1 MRQVFVIAPTG
12 INAETAKTAQSIFS
26 FVSKQ
31 EPKTAYFKPIG
42 ESQGSI
48 SQERVRTLLSSGNS
62 SVLMEQLLALF
73 MEVASDQ
80 EIIIV
85 EGVSANEF
93 PFRSKKLNEI
103 ITQALDASVILVS
116 SAIGKTSLAVCSEV
130 EIEAQDY
137 FEIKLR
143 VASCVITGV
152 DESTKESLSQAFK
165 NSFVPVL
172 AYATNNDMPIDV
184 SLAKK
189 IREIKTEH
197 HITQPEFRANL
208 IRQAGLNLKR
218 IVLPEGTEPR
228 TVRAAILAYERKIA
242 LPVLLGNRS
251 EIEKI
256 AKNYGLDV
264 PAGLE
269 IIEVTE
275 AISNR
280 FVKPLVELRKAKG
293 MTEEL
298 AQDLLKDSVWIGTMM
313 LKMGEVDGLVSGAVH
328 STADTVRPAL
338 QVIKTAPGVK
348 SISSVF
354 FICLPSQILVYGDC
368 AINQNPDSSELASI
382 AIQCHDTAKAFH
394 LPAKVAM
401 LSYSTGTSGKGDDVD
416 LVVEATRLVKSVRP
430 DIVIDGPLQYDSATA
445 ESVAKIKAPHSP
457 VAGKANVLVF
467 PNLNA
472 GNITYKAVQRSAA
485 NVICIGPMLQGLAK
499 PVNDLSR
506 GAFVDDIIYTI
517 ALTAIQ
523 AQSID

>member
-1 MRQVFVIAPTG
+1 MRKVYVIAPTG
-12 INAETAKTAQSIFS
+12 VNAETAKTAQSFFNFI
-26 FVSKQ
+26 SKE
-31 EPKTAYFKPIG
+31 EPKVVYFKPIG
-42 ESQGSI
+42 DAPGSI
-48 SQERVRTLLSSGNS
+48 SQERVQTLLSSGNS

-73 MEVASDQ
+73 MEIAAGQKMIV
-80 EIIIV
+80 V

-103 ITQALDASVILVS
+103 IAQALDAFVVLVA
-116 SAIGKTSLAVCSEV
+116 SAIGKPPLAIRSEV

-137 FEIKLR
+137 FEIKMR
-143 VASCVITGV
+143 VVCCVISGV
-152 DESTKESLSQAFK
+152 EENTQEELAAVFK
-165 NSFVPVL
+165 QSFVPVL
-172 AYATNNDMPIDV
+172 AYATSNEMPIDL

-189 IREIKTEH
+189 IREMKAEH

-218 IVLPEGTEPR
+218 IVLPEGNEVR
-228 TVRAAILAYERKIA
+228 TVKAAILAYERKIA
-242 LPVLLGNRS
+242 LPVLLGNRA
-251 EIEKI
+251 EIEVI
-256 AKNYGLDV
+256 AEHHGLDV

-275 AISNR
+275 A
-280 FVKPLVELRKAKG
+280 FTEKYVAPLVKIREAKG
-293 MTEEL
+293 MTEAL
-298 AQDLLKDSVWIGTMM
+298 ARDLLKNHIWVGTMM
-313 LKMGEVDGLVSGAVH
+313 LKLGEVDGLVSGAVH

-338 QVIKTAPGVK
+338 QVIKTTPGVK

-354 FICLPSQILVYGDC
+354 FICLPSQILIYGDC
-368 AINQNPDSSELASI
+368 AINQNPDASELASI
-382 AIQCHDTAKAFH
+382 AIQCHDTAKAFNF
-394 LPAKVAM
+394 PAKVAM
-401 LSYSTGTSGKGDDVD
+401 LSYSTGDSGKGDDVD
-416 LVVEATRLVKSVRP
+416 LVVEATSLVKSVRP
-430 DIVIDGPLQYDSATA
+430 DILIDGPLQYDSATSS
-445 ESVAKIKAPHSP
+445 SVAKIKAPHSP

-472 GNITYKAVQRSAA
+472 GNITYKAVQRSAF

-523 AQSID
+523 AQAVD